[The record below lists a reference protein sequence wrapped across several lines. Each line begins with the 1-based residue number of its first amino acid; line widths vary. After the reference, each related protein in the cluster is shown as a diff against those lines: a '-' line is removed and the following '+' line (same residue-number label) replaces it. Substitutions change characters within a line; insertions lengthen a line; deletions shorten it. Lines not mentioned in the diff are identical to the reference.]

1 MGYKRLTEKQFN
13 DLGLVLSPYHQGV
26 INYSKNLSNEVSKF
40 YPSEVRYILTGDDIF
55 DLNHCEVI
63 LTHDLDFRVQLI
75 KEKYQI
81 YCQSLWEFR
90 NVLSVSKQYEIEN
103 SVEKPKNIGV
113 LTSKKIQDWVNYY
126 ERVYNLMKIEKELCE
141 NKVELFRNKLSNVP
155 DVEWNTDKKSGYIVR
170 NGLKYSFWIQSDGY
184 IHEKIEVHYKTNSN
198 FEEFERMTK
207 KGE

>member
-1 MGYKRLTEKQFN
+1 MGYKKLTEKEFN
-13 DLGLVLSPYHQGV
+13 DLGLELNPYHQSV
-26 INYSKNLSNEVSKF
+26 INYAKKLSNEVSKF

-55 DLNHCEVI
+55 VFNHCEVI

-75 KEKYQI
+75 KDKYQI

-90 NVLSVSKQYEIEN
+90 NVLSVSKQDEIEN
-103 SVEKPKNIGV
+103 SVEKPKKIGV
-113 LTSKKIQDWVNYY
+113 LTTKKIQDWVNYY
-126 ERVYNLMKIEKELCE
+126 ERVYYLMNIEKELSE
-141 NKVELFRNKLSNVP
+141 NKVEQFRNKLSNVP
-155 DVEWNTDKKSGYIVR
+155 DVEWNMDKKSGYIVR

-184 IHEKIEVHYKTNSN
+184 IQEKIEVHYKTNSN

>member
-13 DLGLVLSPYHQGV
+13 DLGLVLSPYHQSV
-26 INYSKNLSNEVSKF
+26 INYSKKLSNEVSKF

-55 DLNHCEVI
+55 VLNHCEVI

-90 NVLSVSKQYEIEN
+90 NVLSVSKQYDIEN

-113 LTSKKIQDWVNYY
+113 LTSKKIQDWINYY

-170 NGLKYSFWIQSDGY
+170 NGLKYSFWIQYDGY
-184 IHEKIEVHYKTNSN
+184 IQEKIEVHYKTNSI